1 MSQTMKAAL
10 LTGIRK
16 LEIGEMPRPRIER
29 DTDVL
34 LRIREVGVCGSDV
47 HYYTTGRI
55 GSQVVKYPFPV
66 GHECAGTVEE
76 VGRAVRRVRPGDRV
90 AVEPAMSCGQCDQ
103 CRAGRLHTCRKTRFL
118 GCPGQAEGS
127 LCEYVVMPQDCC
139 YPVPDGLSLE
149 QASLAE
155 PLSIGI
161 YSTKLAGDLRGR
173 TLAFLGFGPIG
184 ISAFMAARKAGAEV
198 AYVTEPIGARAEQ
211 ARRQG
216 AAWVGDPARQ
226 DVVREIL
233 SREPL
238 QMDFV
243 FECCGKQ
250 EALDQAID
258 LLKPGGKLLFIGIP
272 EVDRVSFACD
282 PIRRREIC
290 IQNVRRQNHCM
301 QPAIDFL
308 HGQPGIMDFAIT
320 HRFPFERTKEAFDLV
335 ADYRDGVIK
344 AMIHVA

>member
-1 MSQTMKAAL
+1 MSQKMKAAL
-10 LTGIRK
+10 LTGIRG
-16 LEIGEMPRPRIER
+16 LEIGEVPRPRIER

-34 LRIREVGVCGSDV
+34 LRVREVGVCGSDV

-66 GHECAGTVEE
+66 GHETAATVEE
-76 VGRAVRRVRPGDRV
+76 VGRAVGRVKPGDRV
-90 AVEPAMSCGQCDQ
+90 AIEPAMSCGQCDQ
-103 CRAGRLHTCRKTRFL
+103 CRAGRPHTCRKTRFL
-118 GCPGQAEGS
+118 GCPGQVEGS

-139 YPVPDGLSLE
+139 YPVPDGLTLE

-155 PLSIGI
+155 PLSIGL
-161 YSTKLAGDLRGR
+161 YAAKLAGDLGGR
-173 TLAFLGFGPIG
+173 KAAILGFGPIG
-184 ISAFMAARKAGAEV
+184 IGVFLAARAAGAEAV
-198 AYVTEPIGARAEQ
+198 CVTEPIAARAEQ

-226 DVVREIL
+226 DAVREIL

-238 QMDFV
+238 GMDFV

-250 EALDQAID
+250 EALDQSID

-282 PIRRREIC
+282 PLRRKEIC

-301 QPAIDFL
+301 QAAVDFL
-308 HGQPGIMDFAIT
+308 HQRKGVMDFALT

-335 ADYRDGVIK
+335 ADYRDGVVK